1 MIKQSFTLRVL
12 VISFLVLALPLLID
26 SFIFFQ
32 NSYYDA
38 IKDAKMDLREAAN
51 FRTFT
56 LTEIQPV
63 KQVLLRE
70 LDYLLELSTSKEDLD
85 SEKMSRE
92 LAEIAHIGGN
102 FQIFILN
109 LGKDD
114 EYQIVASSM
123 HTFID
128 TTFTSYLKLA
138 HIIEVGE
145 GTFVRYIY
153 SHEEERFIPFVFVA
167 RVIKSS
173 KTSKP
178 IGVIMVTADIE
189 DQLSSVL
196 AVDQKRDSI
205 KFAVLNAD
213 GIVFASTDRH
223 LTGKYFDPLSPER
236 RKEII
241 TSNQMGTSSLPLSSI
256 PVIKG
261 DDPPFFEFIFDDQV
275 QIAYRAYISDFGISV
290 IAYSPKEEFFGKA
303 VRHFLLIYSVYGL
316 ILVVGGGVTYWLSL
330 WISRPLR
337 QLSYLMGEVSMGNL
351 DVRFEK
357 EPLGFEINILGEIFN
372 NTLVTLLE
380 NIQHAEDERVK
391 KETYQR
397 ELAIG
402 RQVQRSLLPSRVPEI
417 TGAEV
422 AGTYLPAL
430 EVGGDFYGYI
440 PRPSKSGEE
449 TLVIAVADAAGKGI
463 SPCLYALSARSLLR
477 TYVSIIDDPGEALS
491 RTNNAFMEDAGDTG
505 MFVTMFTGVYHVDS
519 KKFTYYSCGHVPPV
533 VRRSDGHL
541 VTLEHSGMALGLKES
556 KGYISDTIQLEPG
569 DIVIFY
575 TNGLTEA
582 VNDRYQPF
590 SEKRLRNCLQQRKW
604 TTAQEAVD
612 GLTAELQAFTGSA
625 SQVEEVII
633 VALKVD

>member
-261 DDPPFFEFIFDDQV
+261 DDPPFFEFIFDEQV